1 MYEHTWLYWKRCL
14 FLDKVFCT
22 RYFIFMFDDKH
33 VLFEIFVRRL
43 GNLVWRKYQ
52 ESTCRITSAGAIFE
66 RCKMGS
72 SSSKRFSGHGR
83 ERLLVFYY
91 NQVLGSKVGSYPRNR
106 RLLTRRKVSRISTY
120 FSMYMN
126 CFVGSGNRVDCY
138 FVMFIWHHKH
148 LRFAKLNADSCHCFT
163 STFEMLSTAGFHV
176 HLFARC
182 RSYYENIHFENGL
195 FKWQMHIV

>member
-1 MYEHTWLYWKRCL
+1 MREL
-14 FLDKVFCT
+14 FLKGAKWVH
-22 RYFIFMFDDKH
+22 RFM
-33 VLFEIFVRRL
+33 
-43 GNLVWRKYQ
+43 
-52 ESTCRITSAGAIFE
+52 
-66 RCKMGS
+66 

-138 FVMFIWHHKH
+138 FVLFIWHHKH

-182 RSYYENIHFENGL
+182 RSYYKHTFWKMDSLHGRCILCKCKTKGL
-195 FKWQMHIV
+195 FLMHNECID